1 MLAQSGARLRPWLT
15 AALAAWA
22 ACGVIRADDTGP
34 EPAGTVTEL
43 QEQRPS
49 LAGQSM
55 DTPSNR
61 GRASIDIRRPE
72 TRRTPWK
79 SRLRRLLDQSLRP
92 GPGDQRGAGRP
103 PEEGGE
109 GTPPAIIQPGTPGAP
124 EYPQPRPTVLQPP
137 LAAPAAPT
145 PLLQN

>member
-22 ACGVIRADDTGP
+22 VCGVIRADDTGP
-34 EPAGTVTEL
+34 GPAGTVTEL
-43 QEQRPS
+43 REQKLS
-49 LAGQSM
+49 FAGQSM

-72 TRRTPWK
+72 TRRTPRK
-79 SRLRRLLDQSLRP
+79 SRLRRLLDQSLRRAQVTSEEP
-92 GPGDQRGAGRP
+92 AGR

-109 GTPPAIIQPGTPGAP
+109 GTPRAIIQPGTPGAP
-124 EYPQPRPTVLQPP
+124 EYPQPRLTVLQPP
-137 LAAPAAPT
+137 PAAPAAPT